1 MWRIMAGV
9 RFMAWAF
16 LLLSLHGDFRGI
28 IDFTGRRE
36 RTGYAYSMKAERE
49 ARLESRQ
56 GHDEKTMLLEF
67 REDANDGE
75 NKKRTRRISSQSVTV
90 PHPR

>member
-1 MWRIMAGV
+1 
-9 RFMAWAF
+9 
-16 LLLSLHGDFRGI
+16 
-28 IDFTGRRE
+28 
-36 RTGYAYSMKAERE
+36 MKAERE